1 MSKDRSFISHNKLL
15 FSDQDNSF
23 VANSSQNIIHYPVLD
38 YNINLINDVMCKIFC
53 IISDHTNIKRKDL
66 SINYKNDGSFK
77 KFLCTTISFIEY
89 LEYICPILKITKPK
103 TYDILNY
110 VNNLFLNMKDKKLNY
125 ILSNVLDTLG
135 HIPESCCW
143 SQEIKK
149 MCNFYKKNI
158 NYAFDII
165 NENALVEY
173 GHNLMYKDLL
183 ELSDSFEGTPLKK
196 RCLAKDKDIDIKN
209 IFFDVPDVDL
219 TSTTIFSDDE
229 SDNILIENNN
239 NILNNKSESNTT
251 SNDLNKNSEV
261 KQDVSF
267 TNISVLTNCKKRSF
281 MRQDITSQS
290 YIEVYKEE
298 LDIKF
303 LDFNDLPKNVKK
315 VAEAS
320 FSEVYKVDDLIYK
333 IVPMGICC
341 DTKIE
346 DFIREAR
353 ILKILSKEKGIPV
366 LKDVLIISGKYAPA
380 YLQAWDDYGFVENPR
395 PDFYEE
401 NQMYGVLVTEEG
413 GVCLEFYKFKTVKE
427 IQNILLE
434 ISSILSNLELKY
446 SLEHR
451 DLHWGN
457 ILVLDKNVKIIDFA
471 LSRLTFN
478 EEIIFKNLN
487 EISWIFDGD
496 EKVDEQFG
504 IYKKMNR
511 LVDEDWSKSNTLT
524 TILWMKYL
532 VRKLFDKI
540 PRKKSI
546 SLRQVYLD
554 HLEKCKS
561 ITEFYKILSFT
572 KKDS

>member
-1 MSKDRSFISHNKLL
+1 
-15 FSDQDNSF
+15 
-23 VANSSQNIIHYPVLD
+23 
-38 YNINLINDVMCKIFC
+38 
-53 IISDHTNIKRKDL
+53 
-66 SINYKNDGSFK
+66 
-77 KFLCTTISFIEY
+77 
-89 LEYICPILKITKPK
+89 
-103 TYDILNY
+103 
-110 VNNLFLNMKDKKLNY
+110 
-125 ILSNVLDTLG
+125 
-135 HIPESCCW
+135 
-143 SQEIKK
+143 
-149 MCNFYKKNI
+149 
-158 NYAFDII
+158 
-165 NENALVEY
+165 
-173 GHNLMYKDLL
+173 
-183 ELSDSFEGTPLKK
+183 
-196 RCLAKDKDIDIKN
+196 
-209 IFFDVPDVDL
+209 
-219 TSTTIFSDDE
+219 
-229 SDNILIENNN
+229 
-239 NILNNKSESNTT
+239 
-251 SNDLNKNSEV
+251 
-261 KQDVSF
+261 
-267 TNISVLTNCKKRSF
+267 

-511 LVDEDWSKSNTLT
+511 LVDEDWSESNTLT